1 MFPFGRD
8 WADEI
13 LSFGISVNEPSL
25 KVESGAVQ
33 VRLVSHNGGMALFG
47 QVLTAMITPFD
58 STGALDIAEAI
69 RLAKWLQDNGNDGL
83 VISGTT
89 GESSTLTDPEKLELW
104 EAIIGAVTIPV
115 IAGSGSND
123 TAHSVHLT
131 KEVTKMG
138 AAGILAV
145 GPYYNRPPQSGLIGH
160 IEAMANATTL
170 PVVVYDIP
178 VRTGRKISTESLAYL
193 ANNVKN
199 VKALKDAAGN
209 PAEAAN
215 LMAMVPK
222 DFELYSGDDGLT
234 LAFLAYGGSGVIGVA
249 THWSAPEHQL
259 MVNAFKSGDVK
270 KARAINDILL
280 ESYAFETG
288 DANPNPIPSKVMMN
302 HLGFNVGQ
310 CRLPMGPPP
319 AGLDVR
325 AREVHANLEKA
336 RTALRG

>member
-1 MFPFGRD
+1 
-8 WADEI
+8 
-13 LSFGISVNEPSL
+13 
-25 KVESGAVQ
+25 
-33 VRLVSHNGGMALFG
+33 MALFG

-58 STGALDIAEAI
+58 ASGALNIDEAV
-69 RLAKWLQDNGNDGL
+69 RLAKWLQENGNDGL
-83 VISGTT
+83 VVSGTT
-89 GESSTLTDPEKLELW
+89 GESSTLTDQEKLDLW
-104 EAIIGAVTIPV
+104 HAVINAVTIPV

-145 GPYYNRPPQSGLIGH
+145 GPYYNRPPQSGLEAH
-160 IEAMANATTL
+160 ITAMANATTL

-178 VRTGRKISTESLAYL
+178 VRTGRKINTDTLARL

-199 VKALKDAAGN
+199 IKALKDAAGN
-209 PAEAAN
+209 PAETAN
-215 LMAMVPK
+215 LMAQVPK

-234 LAFLAYGGSGVIGVA
+234 LAFLAYGGVGVIGVA
-249 THWSAPEHQL
+249 THWSAPEHQQ
-259 MVNAFKSGDVK
+259 MITAFRNGDVQ

-302 HLGFNVGQ
+302 TLGFSVGD

-319 AGLDVR
+319 AGLDAR
-325 AREVHANLEKA
+325 AREVHENLEKA
-336 RTALRG
+336 RAALRG

>member
-1 MFPFGRD
+1 
-8 WADEI
+8 
-13 LSFGISVNEPSL
+13 
-25 KVESGAVQ
+25 
-33 VRLVSHNGGMALFG
+33 MAIFG

-58 STGALDIAEAI
+58 ASGALDLNEAV

-83 VISGTT
+83 VVSGTT
-89 GESSTLTDPEKLELW
+89 GESSTLTDAEKLALW
-104 EAIIGAVTIPV
+104 EAVINAVTSPV

-145 GPYYNRPPQSGLIGH
+145 GPYYNRPPQSGLEGH
-160 IEAMANATTL
+160 ITAMANATTL

-178 VRTGRKISTESLAYL
+178 VRTGRKISTQTLAKL
-193 ANNVKN
+193 ANTVPNI
-199 VKALKDAAGN
+199 KALKDAAGA
-209 PAEAAN
+209 PAETAN
-215 LMAMVPK
+215 LMAQVPK

-249 THWSAPEHQL
+249 THWSAPEHQA
-259 MVNAFKSGDVK
+259 MITAFKNGDVAL
-270 KARAINDILL
+270 ARKYNDILL

-288 DANPNPIPSKVMMN
+288 DDNPNPIPSKVMMN
-302 HLGFNVGQ
+302 HLGFKVGD

-319 AGLDVR
+319 AGLADR
-325 AREVHANLEKA
+325 AATVHANLQKA
-336 RTALRG
+336 REALSK

>member
-1 MFPFGRD
+1 
-8 WADEI
+8 
-13 LSFGISVNEPSL
+13 
-25 KVESGAVQ
+25 
-33 VRLVSHNGGMALFG
+33 MAIFG

-58 STGALDIAEAI
+58 ASGALDLNEAV

-89 GESSTLTDPEKLELW
+89 GESSTLTDAEKLALW
-104 EAIIGAVTIPV
+104 EAVINAVTIPV

-145 GPYYNRPPQSGLIGH
+145 GPYYNRPPQSGLEGH
-160 IEAMANATTL
+160 ITAMANATTL

-178 VRTGRKISTESLAYL
+178 ARTGRKISTQTLAKL
-193 ANNVKN
+193 ANTVPNI
-199 VKALKDAAGN
+199 KALKDAAGA
-209 PAEAAN
+209 PAETAN
-215 LMAMVPK
+215 LMAQVPK

-234 LAFLAYGGSGVIGVA
+234 LAFLAYGASGVIGVA
-249 THWSAPEHQL
+249 THWSAPEHQT
-259 MVNAFKSGDVK
+259 MITAFKNGDVTL
-270 KARAINDILL
+270 ARQYNDILL

-288 DANPNPIPSKVMMN
+288 DDNPNPIPSKVMMN
-302 HLGFNVGQ
+302 HLGFKVGD

-319 AGLDVR
+319 AGLADR
-325 AREVHANLEKA
+325 AATVHANLQKA
-336 RTALRG
+336 REALSK

>member
-1 MFPFGRD
+1 
-8 WADEI
+8 
-13 LSFGISVNEPSL
+13 
-25 KVESGAVQ
+25 
-33 VRLVSHNGGMALFG
+33 MAIFG

-58 STGALDIAEAI
+58 ASGALDLNEAV

-83 VISGTT
+83 VVSGTT
-89 GESSTLTDPEKLELW
+89 GESSTLTDAEKLSLW
-104 EAIIGAVTIPV
+104 EAVINAVTIPV

-145 GPYYNRPPQSGLIGH
+145 GPYYNRPPQSGLEGH
-160 IEAMANATTL
+160 ITAMANATTL

-178 VRTGRKISTESLAYL
+178 VRTGRKISTQTLAKL
-193 ANNVKN
+193 ANTVPNI
-199 VKALKDAAGN
+199 KALKDAAGA
-209 PAEAAN
+209 PAETAN
-215 LMAMVPK
+215 LMALVPK

-249 THWSAPEHQL
+249 THWSAPEHQA
-259 MVNAFKSGDVK
+259 MITAFKNGDVSL
-270 KARAINDILL
+270 ARKYNDILL

-288 DANPNPIPSKVMMN
+288 DDNPNPIPSKVMMN
-302 HLGFNVGQ
+302 HLGFKVGD

-319 AGLDVR
+319 AGLADR
-325 AREVHANLEKA
+325 AATVHANLQKA
-336 RTALRG
+336 RQALSK

>member
-1 MFPFGRD
+1 
-8 WADEI
+8 
-13 LSFGISVNEPSL
+13 
-25 KVESGAVQ
+25 
-33 VRLVSHNGGMALFG
+33 MAIFG

-58 STGALDIAEAI
+58 ASGALDLNEAA

-83 VISGTT
+83 VVSGTT
-89 GESSTLTDPEKLELW
+89 GESSTLTDAEKLSLW
-104 EAIIGAVTIPV
+104 EAVINAVTIPV

-145 GPYYNRPPQSGLIGH
+145 GPYYNRPPQSGLEGH
-160 IEAMANATTL
+160 ITAMANATTL

-178 VRTGRKISTESLAYL
+178 VRTGRKISTQTLAKL
-193 ANNVKN
+193 ANTVPNI
-199 VKALKDAAGN
+199 KALKDAAGA
-209 PAEAAN
+209 PAETAN
-215 LMAMVPK
+215 LMALVPK

-249 THWSAPEHQL
+249 THWSAPEHQA
-259 MVNAFKSGDVK
+259 MITAFKNGDVAL
-270 KARAINDILL
+270 ARKYNDILL

-288 DANPNPIPSKVMMN
+288 DDNPNPIPSKVMMN
-302 HLGFNVGQ
+302 HLGFKVGD

-319 AGLDVR
+319 AGLADR
-325 AREVHANLEKA
+325 AATVHANLQKA
-336 RTALRG
+336 REALSK

>member
-1 MFPFGRD
+1 
-8 WADEI
+8 
-13 LSFGISVNEPSL
+13 
-25 KVESGAVQ
+25 
-33 VRLVSHNGGMALFG
+33 MAIFG

-58 STGALDIAEAI
+58 ASGALDLNEAV

-89 GESSTLTDPEKLELW
+89 GESSTLTDAEKLSLW
-104 EAIIGAVTIPV
+104 EAVINAVTIPV

-145 GPYYNRPPQSGLIGH
+145 GPYYNRPPQSGLEGH
-160 IEAMANATTL
+160 ITAMANATTL

-178 VRTGRKISTESLAYL
+178 ARTGRKISTQTLAKL
-193 ANNVKN
+193 ANTVPNI
-199 VKALKDAAGN
+199 KALKDAAGA
-209 PAEAAN
+209 PAETAN
-215 LMAMVPK
+215 LMAQVPK

-234 LAFLAYGGSGVIGVA
+234 LAFLAYGASGVIGVA
-249 THWSAPEHQL
+249 THWSAPEHQT
-259 MVNAFKSGDVK
+259 MITAFKNGDVAL
-270 KARAINDILL
+270 ARKYNDILL

-288 DANPNPIPSKVMMN
+288 DDNPNPIPSKVMMN
-302 HLGFNVGQ
+302 HLGFKVGD

-319 AGLDVR
+319 AGLADR
-325 AREVHANLEKA
+325 AATVHANLQKA
-336 RTALRG
+336 REALSK